1 MNHRVFIEDGGKV
14 KIYPPTREVVE
25 PLMRQLGQDYHCE
38 SIRHPSP
45 FSPLFQQTRRLL
57 VGITIDESKKMTL
70 DKLWQVHDSKSF
82 KDQGISL
89 LDLKIEICKR
99 LYEKCEVCGHLC
111 KVNRYQG
118 KGKCRVG
125 VETYYDYW
133 GSLIGEESVINP
145 AAGIALWGCPW
156 NCSFCHAS
164 DYLNIN
170 NGTKEG
176 KLLGPDIWKEIA
188 YRNCQT
194 IEFNAAGDPTPH
206 LLSILNVLNQAPGTM
221 NHPIVCS
228 SNSHATQNA
237 WKLLD
242 GIADVFLV
250 DIKFGNDSC
259 AHSLAGCL
267 NHNHFTKETLECLDK
282 LPGKKIIRWLLLP
295 GHVDCCGQEI
305 VKMLSRHDFCVS
317 LLDDFQDD
325 HKMVFKRKNTEN
337 EIARAKELIKQYGL
351 KDINHPEN
359 ARHFWNK

>member
-1 MNHRVFIEDGGKV
+1 MKQRVFVDGGKI
-14 KIYPPTREVVE
+14 KIYPPILEDVG
-25 PLMRQLGQDYHCE
+25 PLMRQLGQKIHVE
-38 SIRHPSP
+38 SILHPS
-45 FSPLFQQTRRLL
+45 FYVPLFQKARKLF
-57 VGITIDESKKMTL
+57 VGVSLGQVKKMTMEQ
-70 DKLWQVHDSKSF
+70 LWQIHDSGKYYSH
-82 KDQGISL
+82 GISI

-99 LYEKCEVCGHLC
+99 FYENCELCGHLC

-118 KGKCRVG
+118 KGKCGVG

-145 AAGIALWGCPW
+145 AAGIALWGCTW

-176 KLLGPDIWKEIA
+176 KFLSPEIWKEIK
-188 YRNCQT
+188 YKNCQT
-194 IEFNAAGDPTPH
+194 IEFNAAGDPIPH
-206 LLSILNVLNQAPGTM
+206 LLSILNVLNQAPDNM
-221 NHPIVCS
+221 NHPIVWS
-228 SNSHATQNA
+228 SNSHATQSV

-305 VKMLSRHDFCVS
+305 VKMLSRYDFYVS
-317 LLDDFQDD
+317 LLDEFLDD
-325 HKMVFKRKNTEN
+325 YQMVFKRKNTAD
-337 EIARAKELIKQYGL
+337 EISQAKELIKRYGL

-359 ARHFWNK
+359 ARHFWTK

>member
-1 MNHRVFIEDGGKV
+1 MKYKVFVENGRMQV
-14 KIYPPTREVVE
+14 YPPVMSVVKA
-25 PLMRQLGQDYHCE
+25 LLKQIGQNLKIE
-38 SIRHPSP
+38 SIRHPS
-45 FSPLFQQTRRLL
+45 FFTPLFQKAINLY
-57 VGITIDESKKMTL
+57 VGISQNEAGNISLK
-70 DKLWQVHDSKSF
+70 KLWQVHDSKSF
-82 KDQGISL
+82 RDQGISL

-99 LYEKCEVCGHLC
+99 LYENCELCGHLC
-111 KVNRYQG
+111 KVSRYQG
-118 KGKCRVG
+118 KGKCGVG
-125 VETYYDYW
+125 TDSYYEYW
-133 GSLIGEESVINP
+133 GELIGEEAVINP
-145 AAGIALWGCPW
+145 AAGIALWGCTW

-176 KLLGPDIWKEIA
+176 KLLGSDLWKEIDFLK
-188 YRNCQT
+188 CQT

-206 LLSILNVLNQAPGTM
+206 LLSILSVLNQAPGSM
-221 NHPIVCS
+221 NQPIVWS
-228 SNSHATQNA
+228 SNSHATQNV

-305 VKMLSRHDFCVS
+305 VKMLSRHDFYIS

-325 HKMVFKRKNTEN
+325 YKMVFKRKNTEN
-337 EIARAKELIKQYGL
+337 EISRAKELIKRYGL
-351 KDINHPEN
+351 KDINLPEN
-359 ARHFWNK
+359 ARCFWNK